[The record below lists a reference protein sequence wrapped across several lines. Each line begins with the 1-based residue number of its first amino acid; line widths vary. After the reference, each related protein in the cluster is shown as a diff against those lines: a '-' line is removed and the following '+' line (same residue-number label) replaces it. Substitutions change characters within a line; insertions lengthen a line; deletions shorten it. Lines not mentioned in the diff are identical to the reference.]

1 MTDELAKRVR
11 RIIAETFNVDE
22 GDITNVTTADD
33 VDGWDSLAHTILM
46 VRLQRNLNIAIP
58 ETLAANS
65 PTVGALIEGLR
76 KLREND
82 KS

>member
-1 MTDELAKRVR
+1 MTDELATQVR

-22 GDITNVTTADD
+22 GDIANETTADD

-46 VRLQRNLNIAIP
+46 VRLQRNLNLAIP

>member
-1 MTDELAKRVR
+1 MTDELAKQVR
-11 RIIAETFNVDE
+11 KIIAETFNVDE
-22 GDITNVTTADD
+22 GEITNETTADD

-46 VRLQRNLNIAIP
+46 VRLQRNLSLTIP

-65 PTVGALIEGLR
+65 ETVGALIEGLR
-76 KLREND
+76 QLREN

>member
-1 MTDELAKRVR
+1 MTDELAKQVR
-11 RIIAETFNVDE
+11 KIIAETFNVDE
-22 GDITNVTTADD
+22 GQIANETTADD

-46 VRLQRNLNIAIP
+46 VRLQRNLNLTIP

-65 PTVGALIEGLR
+65 ETVGALIEGLR
-76 KLREND
+76 QLREN

>member
-1 MTDELAKRVR
+1 MTDELAKQVR
-11 RIIAETFNVDE
+11 KIIAETFNVDE
-22 GDITNVTTADD
+22 GEIANETTADD

-46 VRLQRNLNIAIP
+46 VRLQRNLNLTIP

-65 PTVGALIEGLR
+65 ETVGALIEGLR
-76 KLREND
+76 QLREN

>member
-1 MTDELAKRVR
+1 MTDELAKQVR
-11 RIIAETFNVDE
+11 KIIAETFNVDE
-22 GDITNVTTADD
+22 GEITNETTADD

-46 VRLQRNLNIAIP
+46 VRLQRNLNLTIP

-65 PTVGALIEGLR
+65 ETVGALIEGLR
-76 KLREND
+76 QLREN

>member
-1 MTDELAKRVR
+1 MTDELAKQVR
-11 RIIAETFNVDE
+11 KIIAETFNIDE
-22 GDITNVTTADD
+22 GEIANETTADD

-46 VRLQRNLNIAIP
+46 VRLQRNLNLTIP

-65 PTVGALIEGLR
+65 ETVGALIEGLR
-76 KLREND
+76 QLREN

>member
-1 MTDELAKRVR
+1 MTDELAKQVR
-11 RIIAETFNVDE
+11 KIIAETFNVDE
-22 GDITNVTTADD
+22 GEIANETTADD

-46 VRLQRNLNIAIP
+46 VRLQRNLNLTIP

-65 PTVGALIEGLR
+65 ETVGALIEGLR
-76 KLREND
+76 RLREN

>member
-1 MTDELAKRVR
+1 MTDELAKQVR
-11 RIIAETFNVDE
+11 RVIADTFNVVE
-22 GDITNVTTADD
+22 ADITNETTADD

-46 VRLQRNLNIAIP
+46 VRLQRNLNVTIP